1 MVLADPIADPT
12 HRESLLNGNPES
24 IVISN
29 FSDNETVTY
38 SLVLLRGKAPLLC
51 SYINIRSRKNTVAE
65 WPIVAGEFRILV
77 DLSRGENKL
86 ELEAGGIKRRLT
98 LIHEPRTTRL
108 RVTPVYVICA
118 GHDGYFQGP
127 KTEDRSPESAATR
140 IGLGARLLQCLT
152 AEKMR
157 EAGHGRKTFQL
168 ERDLDGPECLVMHS
182 MLHVDK
188 ARAMNQREL
197 WEFVG
202 RELMTGPL
210 ASRDRKYLSFLSCTR
225 YRGYSSGSPR
235 IPTHESTL
243 ARTQGHAALGGG
255 GLALFGSACLHTWP
269 TCLPQVL
276 KKFLDTTI
284 VDTDQL
290 MDDSNYRGTHG
301 GCLATTLGSV
311 LHELGHT
318 FDLGHTREGIM
329 GRGFDYVDR
338 VFVGGTGV
346 DSNKNSVRRDPQ
358 HTTIAISRPLSVTV
372 TVQEQ
377 ISSPRRGRLLSETSR
392 PSQSSP
398 HLAQEPGRH
407 SGRLSAPA
415 SPELNR
421 SFSRSL
427 AHHQTPLPDRT
438 FWGASC
444 AGILAYH
451 RWFNPSVDNS
461 YSRDIH
467 DNRDIGYDAKRNVV
481 RSRFG
486 VRVMELRESSG
497 GMVVNSRQFPGSRP
511 PLEALVPLPPPHCL
525 SPLTV
530 FAEDSVGNILKH
542 PLPTAF

>member
-1 MVLADPIADPT
+1 MPDSTL
-12 HRESLLNGNPES
+12 RESFLNGNAES

-29 FSDNETVTY
+29 ISDNETVSY
-38 SLVLLRGKAPLLC
+38 SLVLLRGKGPALC

-77 DLSRGENKL
+77 DLCRGENKL

-108 RVTPVYVICA
+108 RVTPVYVICS

-127 KTEDRSPESAATR
+127 KTADRSPESAATR

-188 ARAMNQREL
+188 ARSMSQREL
-197 WEFVG
+197 WEFIG

-225 YRGYSSGSPR
+225 YRGYASSSPR

-276 KKFLDTTI
+276 NKFLDTTI
-284 VDTDQL
+284 IDTDQL
-290 MDDSNYRGTHG
+290 MDDSNYRGTYG

-329 GRGFDYVDR
+329 GRGFDYIDR
-338 VFVGGTGV
+338 VFVGGTGM

-372 TVQEQ
+372 TVQEHV
-377 ISSPRRGRLLSETSR
+377 ISPRRGRLLSETSR
-392 PSQSSP
+392 PSQPSP
-398 HLAQEPGRH
+398 HLVQEGTRH
-407 SGRLSAPA
+407 TGRLSAPA

-421 SFSRSL
+421 SLSRSL
-427 AHHQTPLPDRT
+427 ANHHTPLPDRT

-444 AGILAYH
+444 AGILTYH

-461 YSRDIH
+461 YSRDVH
-467 DNRDIGYDAKRNVV
+467 DNRDIGYDAKR
-481 RSRFG
+481 
-486 VRVMELRESSG
+486 
-497 GMVVNSRQFPGSRP
+497 
-511 PLEALVPLPPPHCL
+511 
-525 SPLTV
+525 
-530 FAEDSVGNILKH
+530 
-542 PLPTAF
+542 